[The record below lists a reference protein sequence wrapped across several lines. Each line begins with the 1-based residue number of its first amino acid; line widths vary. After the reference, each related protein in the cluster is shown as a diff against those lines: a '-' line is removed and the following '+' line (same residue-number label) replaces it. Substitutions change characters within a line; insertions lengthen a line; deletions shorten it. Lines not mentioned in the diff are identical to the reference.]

1 MVGSE
6 RGVIVYTVG
15 NQDNIDKAVEGLNQF
30 TKNWCMNCK
39 ETDSRNELI
48 FRCKECN
55 FKGELGVCKIK
66 NLLLIKQVIYLSILE
81 VWEVIKGR

>member
-6 RGVIVYTVG
+6 RGVIVYTIG

-39 ETDSRNELI
+39 ETDSRNEPM

-66 NLLLIKQVIYLSILE
+66 EFVIDKTGDIPVNFGSM
-81 VWEVIKGR
+81 GSH